1 MEVRL
6 IRSICFADRRMHW
19 PLVNVF
25 RNLPGRVLHGFV
37 DFLDDLHDLCEL
49 RKHILYRDEDIPAD
63 IYLVICAIIHI
74 FAETVLL

>member
-1 MEVRL
+1 MQTAECIGR
-6 IRSICFADRRMHW
+6 
-19 PLVNVF
+19 LVNVF